1 MNNRHVYFLTVPRA
15 HSRIHRIA
23 KPTSRDA
30 CLFTTSGSVVF
41 LALSHSQIKESKMS
55 RSPIPV
61 FWYEN
66 PAHYEEFQKILSD
79 AYVLPF
85 DYHDWRIRTDSMVER
100 YENSGIQAVKVVA
113 STYDFITWCQ
123 AHGRD
128 ISTKSCNDYAVSE
141 SGLQILRDRE
151 FDWGD

>member
-1 MNNRHVYFLTVPRA
+1 
-15 HSRIHRIA
+15 
-23 KPTSRDA
+23 
-30 CLFTTSGSVVF
+30 
-41 LALSHSQIKESKMS
+41 MS

-113 STYDFITWCQ
+113 STYDLSPGARPMDVISVPKAAMITRSPNR
-123 AHGRD
+123 A
-128 ISTKSCNDYAVSE
+128 SKSCATE
-141 SGLQILRDRE
+141 SLIGE
-151 FDWGD
+151 TSKK

>member
-85 DYHDWRIRTDSMVER
+85 
-100 YENSGIQAVKVVA
+100 
-113 STYDFITWCQ
+113 
-123 AHGRD
+123 
-128 ISTKSCNDYAVSE
+128 
-141 SGLQILRDRE
+141 
-151 FDWGD
+151 

>member
-1 MNNRHVYFLTVPRA
+1 MFTFLTVSRA

-23 KPTSRDA
+23 NTTSRHA

-79 AYVLPF
+79 AYDLPF
-85 DYHDWRIRTDSMVER
+85 YYHD
-100 YENSGIQAVKVVA
+100 
-113 STYDFITWCQ
+113 
-123 AHGRD
+123 
-128 ISTKSCNDYAVSE
+128 
-141 SGLQILRDRE
+141 
-151 FDWGD
+151 

>member
-1 MNNRHVYFLTVPRA
+1 
-15 HSRIHRIA
+15 
-23 KPTSRDA
+23 
-30 CLFTTSGSVVF
+30 
-41 LALSHSQIKESKMS
+41 MS

-100 YENSGIQAVKVVA
+100 YENSGI
-113 STYDFITWCQ
+113 
-123 AHGRD
+123 R
-128 ISTKSCNDYAVSE
+128 
-141 SGLQILRDRE
+141 L
-151 FDWGD
+151 